1 MTAQPTEMYDVIFV
15 SHAGGAPVVTGMVAE
30 NVDKDTAVEH
40 AKHYCHRSA
49 TNEGVMIAFHGTTR
63 SPQGS
68 EWWFS
73 C

>member
-1 MTAQPTEMYDVIFV
+1 MDVQSPEMYDVIFV
-15 SHAGGAPVVTGMVAE
+15 SHTGGTPAVAGMIAE
-30 NVDKDTAVEH
+30 KVDKDTAIEH
-40 AKHYCHRSA
+40 AKRYCHRSA